1 MAEAKRCVNCGAWL
15 NLDGGFGKCEYC
27 RTQYG
32 EIPQYPRGILIL
44 SGVGEEEA
52 AYAFEAFRQAPQRPG
67 DIPVLRLPYGTAE
80 YVRL

>member
-44 SGVGEEEA
+44 NGVGEA
-52 AYAFEAFRQAPQRPG
+52 TAIQALEAFRQASHRPG
-67 DIPVLRLPYGTAE
+67 DIPVLCLPYGTAE